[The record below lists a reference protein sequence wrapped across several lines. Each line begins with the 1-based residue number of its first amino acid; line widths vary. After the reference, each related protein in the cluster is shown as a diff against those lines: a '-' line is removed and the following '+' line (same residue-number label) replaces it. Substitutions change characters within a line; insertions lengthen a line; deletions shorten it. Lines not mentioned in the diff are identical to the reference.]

1 MNYSYFEIGGHL
13 VQCQTRSTSIPSPI
27 SSTSSFR
34 GAPTGLPV
42 AQVQAQRKQKVAG
55 GRKVEKRTIH
65 KEGAKLV
72 GGGMIRAGVAILM
85 VPDPLPL
92 VDEIAAVALIAGGA
106 GLVYYGE
113 S

>member
-13 VQCQTRSTSIPSPI
+13 VECQQRITSIPSPQL
-27 SSTSSFR
+27 SASSFR

-42 AQVQAQRKQKVAG
+42 AQVQGQRKQKVAG
-55 GRKVEKRTIH
+55 GRKADRTSIR
-65 KEGAKLV
+65 KESAKIV

-92 VDEIAAVALIAGGA
+92 VDEIAGIALIAGGA
-106 GLVYYGE
+106 GLVYYSE